1 MKIKL
6 LLFLYSSHNH
16 IDEGLD
22 ATTTLVQETAFTAGH
37 QGASSEPN
45 V

>member
-1 MKIKL
+1 MKSKL
-6 LLFLYSSHNH
+6 LLFLYSLHNH
-16 IDEGLD
+16 IHEGLD
-22 ATTTLVQETAFTAGH
+22 ATTTIVQETEFTAR